1 MEHIRCRCKHCN
13 REYTYCTY
21 GNGEQYGTEA
31 GCSRDYCSDCQK
43 AIDNALNNNPKK
55 YEPRLQKITDA
66 NEIIIINKIFD
77 EEKEK
82 YFKEVKLYA
91 AKVIGDW
98 GYKNVECCY
107 IDNIEFY
114 RCFND
119 NNEIEIKVSMEYD
132 LINDKFTE
140 KRYREYGH
148 GTQYKNVMQFKMPD
162 ISKIKP
168 RDLTDEPFGK
178 NFFTDF
184 DTWNLILK

>member
-1 MEHIRCRCKHCN
+1 MEHIIYRCKHCN
-13 REYTYCTY
+13 KEYVYCTY
-21 GNGEQYGTEA
+21 GNGEEYGTEK
-31 GCSRDYCSDCQK
+31 GCSRDYCSECQK
-43 AIDNALNNNPKK
+43 AIDNALKNIPKK
-55 YEPRLQKITDA
+55 YEPRLQKINDE
-66 NEIIIINKIFD
+66 NEINIINKIFD

-82 YFKEVKLYA
+82 YFKEVKVCA

-140 KRYREYGH
+140 KRYKEYGH
-148 GTQYKNVMQFKMPD
+148 GTHYKNVMQFKLPD
-162 ISKIKP
+162 FSKTKP
-168 RDLTDEPFGK
+168 INLSEPLG
-178 NFFTDF
+178 NVFFNDIDYWT
-184 DTWNLILK
+184 LEVK